1 MFKNKIALITGSNRG
16 IGLAIVKEF
25 SKHGCNIISCVRK
38 INNETE
44 KQFEKIK
51 SEFKNDI
58 KVYEMELDKI
68 SSNQDILEKILLE
81 NEKIDVL
88 VNNAGINHTALFF
101 NDKNR
106 KIREIFEVNFFSNL
120 ILTQKILKKMIK
132 QKKGSIINIASNA
145 AHESD
150 PGRSGYAASKS
161 ALITL
166 TKVLSRELGALGIRV
181 NAVAP
186 GLTQTRMMKDGL
198 SDKILQE
205 TLNKIPLKRA
215 ATPEEIAKLVSF
227 LGSDLS
233 SYITG
238 EVINITGGY

>member
-1 MFKNKIALITGSNRG
+1 M
-16 IGLAIVKEF
+16 
-25 SKHGCNIISCVRK
+25 
-38 INNETE
+38 
-44 KQFEKIK
+44 
-51 SEFKNDI
+51 
-58 KVYEMELDKI
+58 
-68 SSNQDILEKILLE
+68 
-81 NEKIDVL
+81 
-88 VNNAGINHTALFF
+88 
-101 NDKNR
+101 
-106 KIREIFEVNFFSNL
+106 
-120 ILTQKILKKMIK
+120 
-132 QKKGSIINIASNA
+132 
-145 AHESD
+145 
-150 PGRSGYAASKS
+150 
-161 ALITL
+161 
-166 TKVLSRELGALGIRV
+166 

>member
-1 MFKNKIALITGSNRG
+1 M
-16 IGLAIVKEF
+16 
-25 SKHGCNIISCVRK
+25 
-38 INNETE
+38 E
-44 KQFEKIK
+44 K
-51 SEFKNDI
+51 
-58 KVYEMELDKI
+58 V
-68 SSNQDILEKILLE
+68 LLE
-81 NEKIDVL
+81 NEKIDIL
-88 VNNAGINHTALFF
+88 VNNAGINHTALFLMT
-101 NDKNR
+101 KIE

-145 AHESD
+145 AQESD
-150 PGRSGYAASKS
+150 SGRSGYAASKS

-166 TKVLSRELGALGIRV
+166 TKVLSKELGSLGIRV

-186 GLTQTRMMKDGL
+186 GLTETRMMKDGL

-215 ATPEEIAKLVSF
+215 ANPEEIAKLVSF